1 MSSESVNK
9 DAKAGGISPNGE
21 TIPVIIAGAGPVG
34 LLLALLLA
42 RKGIA
47 SKVFERGSEVD
58 TSPRAADAGIYDI
71 VRERGFQ
78 SGGHVWRKPIVDDGK
93 GGKALGPAIAE
104 LKLGEPGPDGSYKDG
119 ECCIIFTQGRLVQ
132 VLLEEAAKTGL
143 VEILFSTP
151 ITGIEQ
157 DESGVTV
164 QVEASGQ
171 PQSFRSR
178 GHSWPERLIAVD
190 VLRTLPK
197 LEETPA
203 YFAVDKVHWGVIIP
217 LEPIFPGKP
226 GLWRYGMAIPDEKMT
241 AEEAQDP
248 KYVEELLL
256 RYIDGPRP
264 VEHTV
269 VRSRLYRLHQLLA
282 STMHRGRVLLAGDA
296 AHVNSPVGGLGL
308 CTGLLDVDIL
318 SQALD
323 LILNHDYHDPQ
334 DLLAEYSAA
343 RRFVFQN
350 FINPTSTANKLRL
363 HESDPDNAAQ
373 EDWFLRMV
381 RKGDRQE
388 IANALAPLQRRHE
401 NWSVVEIPKVHYWDM
416 VVYYYSDAVA
426 AMGYR
431 STEEDRE
438 QAETRNRQSG
448 EVRIDENR
456 F

>member
-1 MSSESVNK
+1 M
-9 DAKAGGISPNGE
+9 
-21 TIPVIIAGAGPVG
+21 
-34 LLLALLLA
+34 
-42 RKGIA
+42 
-47 SKVFERGSEVD
+47 
-58 TSPRAADAGIYDI
+58 
-71 VRERGFQ
+71 
-78 SGGHVWRKPIVDDGK
+78 
-93 GGKALGPAIAE
+93 
-104 LKLGEPGPDGSYKDG
+104 
-119 ECCIIFTQGRLVQ
+119 
-132 VLLEEAAKTGL
+132 
-143 VEILFSTP
+143 
-151 ITGIEQ
+151 
-157 DESGVTV
+157 
-164 QVEASGQ
+164 
-171 PQSFRSR
+171 
-178 GHSWPERLIAVD
+178 
-190 VLRTLPK
+190 LRTLPK

-388 IANALAPLQRRHE
+388 IANALAPLQRVWRTELRSITKEPTAPDRNLSANLWGILNIVTKFNPLSCGPHRGTKIGVWLKYPRYIIGI
-401 NWSVVEIPKVHYWDM
+401 WSFITIQMLWQRWVIGAQKKI
-416 VVYYYSDAVA
+416 
-426 AMGYR
+426 G
-431 STEEDRE
+431 
-438 QAETRNRQSG
+438 NRLRPAIGSR
-448 EVRIDENR
+448 VRFE
-456 F
+456 